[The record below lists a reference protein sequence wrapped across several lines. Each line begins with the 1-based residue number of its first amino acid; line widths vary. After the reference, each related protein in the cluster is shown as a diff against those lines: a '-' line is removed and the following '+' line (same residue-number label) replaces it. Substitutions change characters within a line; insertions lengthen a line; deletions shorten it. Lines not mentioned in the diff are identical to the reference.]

1 MCKPENE
8 NNYRKI
14 DGARRVAR
22 VSEALEKLERA
33 AVTVL
38 ATRLRVEPRP
48 ESKGMVAAN
57 AGLGWFGLYV
67 EDLLGLQ
74 RRSKKD
80 GASGVDLRD
89 DGFRVGESAQG
100 QRKKKWFPLLYGV
113 GRMKE
118 KGARL
123 RPEREVHGP
132 RATAFKRGAK
142 QRMEEN

>member
-89 DGFRVGESAQG
+89 DGFRVWRISPRPE
-100 QRKKKWFPLLYGV
+100 KKKMVPFTVRG
-113 GRMKE
+113 GQN
-118 KGARL
+118 
-123 RPEREVHGP
+123 EREGGE
-132 RATAFKRGAK
+132 AEA
-142 QRMEEN
+142 